1 MSGKLLAPGRYFLED
16 IQAGDRIETGSLTVE
31 ERHIDSFAELTGDR
45 FEIHMSEAGAA
56 KHGFPARVAH
66 GLLVL
71 SLVDGLKNQA
81 AAQFAAVASLGWD
94 WKFAGPVFP
103 GDTIRVVMEIMTKRE
118 TRRPDRGTLTIGF
131 TVLNQ
136 RGETV
141 QSGINTLMVLCRS
154 AMREM
159 L

>member
-1 MSGKLLAPGRYFLED
+1 MSGQTLGPGRYFLED
-16 IQAGDRIETGSLTVE
+16 LEVGDRIETASRELE
-31 ERHIDSFAELTGDR
+31 ARHIDSFAELTGDR

-56 KHGFPARVAH
+56 KHGFPNRVAH

-103 GDTIRVVMEIMTKRE
+103 GDLIRAVMTVQSKRE
-118 TRRPDRGTLTIGF
+118 TRRPDRGIITVEF
-131 TVLNQ
+131 AVLNQ
-136 RGETV
+136 HEEIV
-141 QSGINTLMVLCRS
+141 QRGINTLMVLRRP
-154 AMREM
+154 AA
-159 L
+159 

>member
-1 MSGKLLAPGRYFLED
+1 MSGSALAPGRYFLED
-16 IQAGDRIETGSLTVE
+16 VEIGDRIETDALTLE
-31 ERHIDSFAELTGDR
+31 GEHIDRFADLTGDR
-45 FEIHMSEAGAA
+45 FEIHVSEEGAA
-56 KHGFPARVAH
+56 RHGFPARVAH
-66 GLLVL
+66 GLLIL

-94 WKFAGPVFP
+94 WKFAAPVFP
-103 GDTIRVVMEIMTKRE
+103 GDTIRALLTVRGKRE
-118 TRRPDRGTLTIGF
+118 TRRPERGILTIDF

-141 QSGINTLMVLCRS
+141 QLGVNTLMVLR
-154 AMREM
+154 RP

>member
-1 MSGKLLAPGRYFLED
+1 MSQKALAPGRYFLED
-16 IQAGDRIETGSLTVE
+16 VDVGDRIETASLTIE

-56 KHGFPARVAH
+56 KHGFPNRVAH

-81 AAQFAAVASLGWD
+81 PAQFAAVASLGWD
-94 WKFAGPVFP
+94 WRFAAPAFP
-103 GDTIRVVMEIMTKRE
+103 GDSIRAVMTIRSTRE
-118 TRRPDRGTLTIGF
+118 TRRPDRGIVTIEF
-131 TVLNQ
+131 QVLNQ

-141 QSGINTLMVLCRS
+141 QSGVNTLMVLRRT
-154 AMREM
+154 AG
-159 L
+159 

>member
-1 MSGKLLAPGRYFLED
+1 MSGKLLAPGHYFLED

-45 FEIHMSEAGAA
+45 FEIHMSEGRGKAWLSGACR
-56 KHGFPARVAH
+56 ARTVGSIACRWSEKPGGGAVCRRCVARL
-66 GLLVL
+66 GL
-71 SLVDGLKNQA
+71 
-81 AAQFAAVASLGWD
+81 
-94 WKFAGPVFP
+94 KFAGPVFP

-118 TRRPDRGTLTIGF
+118 TRRPDRGILTIGF